1 VPSFRS
7 LWSLYFQDYFDDLA
21 KYMKVGPPLYFVV
34 KDFNYRYLCIKIVLP
49 KFIKEKSHTTCKYT
63 KCNIDSSILLSS
75 SNMVKSL
82 SFVVGV
88 TNVTNVAYDIC
99 FLSYGEKIT
108 CWITELSG
116 FDHSWYGHIIT
127 IIANLFVPDMQKS
140 FIKQSFLC
148 WLTWYNLV
156 SLFGIQVQCVE
167 LNRDGG
173 DP

>member
-1 VPSFRS
+1 
-7 LWSLYFQDYFDDLA
+7 
-21 KYMKVGPPLYFVV
+21 MKVGPPLYFVV

-49 KFIKEKSHTTCKYT
+49 KFLKEKSHTTCKYT

-108 CWITELSG
+108 C
-116 FDHSWYGHIIT
+116 
-127 IIANLFVPDMQKS
+127 
-140 FIKQSFLC
+140 
-148 WLTWYNLV
+148 
-156 SLFGIQVQCVE
+156 
-167 LNRDGG
+167 
-173 DP
+173 